1 MRGAMFYR
9 LSFGKNVCFFA
20 LSCLAASLCNPLR
33 HRVVTASSPR
43 VTTQYAANGEVKS
56 FDGAIFLQRFDG
68 VLRTSGSEAACRRR
82 KRGDASLIKSDGS
95 DEQTRKKF
103 FHDSKSM
110 RSPMLLSLL

>member
-1 MRGAMFYR
+1 MFYR
-9 LSFGKNVCFFA
+9 LSIGKNVSFFA
-20 LSCLAASLCNPLR
+20 LSCLVASFCNPLR
-33 HRVVTASSPR
+33 HRVVAAASPG
-43 VTTQYAANGEVKS
+43 VTTQYAANGEIKS

-68 VLRTSGSEAACRRR
+68 VLRTGGGEAACRRC
-82 KRGDASLIKSDGS
+82 KRGDASLIKSDRS